1 MNIKVMEHAQQLGE
15 EAAEHAARI
24 LQEVI
29 ERQGRARLLLSTGS
43 SQFEFLQAF
52 TKLPVEWS
60 KVEMFHLDEYAGID
74 ATHPASF
81 QAYLKER
88 FISRVQLAAYHLV
101 EGEGDVHQ
109 TIERLNEA
117 ILRAPIDLAMIG
129 IGENAHIAFNDP
141 PANFET
147 EEPYIVV
154 ELDDACK
161 RQQVGE
167 GWFASLADVPAQAIT
182 MSVRQ
187 IMKSKVILSCVP
199 HAVKADA
206 IKRTLE
212 SDITPLVPATILR
225 SHPNWTLY
233 LDQQSASAA
242 QAVLS
247 DSAVN
252 E

>member
-52 TKLPVEWS
+52 VKQPVEWS

-74 ATHPASF
+74 AAHAASF

-88 FISRVQLAAYHLV
+88 FISHVNLAAYHLV
-101 EGEGDVHQ
+101 DGRGDVHQ
-109 TIERLNEA
+109 TIARLNEA

-141 PANFET
+141 PADFET
-147 EEPYIVV
+147 EEPYLVV

-212 SDITPLVPATILR
+212 SDITPLVPATMLR

-233 LDQQSASAA
+233 LDQQSAA
-242 QAVLS
+242 QAVRS